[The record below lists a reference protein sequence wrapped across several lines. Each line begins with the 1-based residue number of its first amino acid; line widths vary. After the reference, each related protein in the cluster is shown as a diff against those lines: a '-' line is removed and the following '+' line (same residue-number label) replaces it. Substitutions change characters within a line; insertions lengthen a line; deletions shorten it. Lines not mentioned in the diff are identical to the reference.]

1 MPGDV
6 ELAFKLVPG
15 LRHVNLS
22 ISTSDQMIQGKF
34 LGRKTREDILQTMVE
49 AVAAAR
55 SHEIDSI
62 AVNAEDASRTDL
74 DFLIRFGLAA
84 REQGAVRMRYCDTLG
99 YDNPFTIYD
108 TIKTLARETGMGIEV
123 HCHGDLGMA
132 VANSIAGARGAMDGG
147 QDAYINTTV
156 NGIGHVDDEG
166 ELVSSRRCGIVV
178 IPYGRGDMGRY
189 VPLLAGIGC
198 ELRMVEAE
206 DVLLGAQESPGSLV
220 HEGLEGVLALED
232 VRVENDLAGIVDQ
245 AR

>member
-1 MPGDV
+1 MKAAENKRCVRSIGTGASGDRGPVPVASQEGAGLRKEPGDSASLGGPV
-6 ELAFKLVPG
+6 HIIGNGAHDLADVVPG
-15 LRHVNLS
+15 EPQ
-22 ISTSDQMIQGKF
+22 D
-34 LGRKTREDILQTMVE
+34 LGGFRVHGVQQPVE
-49 AVAAAR
+49 ASTYAA
-55 SHEIDSI
+55 H
-62 AVNAEDASRTDL
+62 
-74 DFLIRFGLAA
+74 
-84 REQGAVRMRYCDTLG
+84 QGY
-99 YDNPFTIYD
+99 
-108 TIKTLARETGMGIEV
+108 
-123 HCHGDLGMA
+123 
-132 VANSIAGARGAMDGG
+132 
-147 QDAYINTTV
+147 
-156 NGIGHVDDEG
+156 GIGHVDDEG